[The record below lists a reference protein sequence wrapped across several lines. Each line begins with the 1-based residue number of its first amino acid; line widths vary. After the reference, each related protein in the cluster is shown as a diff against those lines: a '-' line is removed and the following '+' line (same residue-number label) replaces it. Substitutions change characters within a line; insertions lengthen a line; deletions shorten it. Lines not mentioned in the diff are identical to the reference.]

1 MELKLIDHLDAVVD
15 IGEKAG
21 KEYTIE
27 TSLAKMKKDWEPL

>member
-1 MELKLIDHLDAVVD
+1 MDMGLIDHVEDIVE

-27 TSLAKMKKDWEPL
+27 CNLNKMKEDWE